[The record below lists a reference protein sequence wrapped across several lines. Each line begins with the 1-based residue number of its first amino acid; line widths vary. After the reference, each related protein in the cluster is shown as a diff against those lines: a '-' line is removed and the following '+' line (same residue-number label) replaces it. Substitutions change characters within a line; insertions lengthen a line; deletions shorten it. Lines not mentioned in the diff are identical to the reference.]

1 MNNQFINL
9 IEKGNLSA
17 IQEYYQQNPTINIS
31 ADNEKALLKAC
42 IFGHLDVAQWLLRT
56 KPDINIFDNKNYPFY
71 FACKFNHLDIAQ
83 WIYSLGPEKINLQTA
98 NTAFVTACN
107 NGNLEFAQWVKSI
120 QPDLEIIFNCNEVK
134 DESDNEVENE
144 NEYDNHI
151 SIFVIACSSGN
162 YELVKWLFEIRPN
175 EKLSEETAIDA
186 FIHACHHGSL
196 EIAKL
201 ILEKKP
207 DLNFRADNDY
217 VFKNTWLQ
225 FCDDVDGCLE
235 VAKWLATLCSEYTI
249 IEEGEY
255 INCKINKKA
264 E

>member
-1 MNNQFINL
+1 MDNQFINL
-9 IEKGNLSA
+9 IEKGNLLA
-17 IQEYYQQNPTINIS
+17 IQEYYQQNPTIDIS
-31 ADNEKALLKAC
+31 ADNEKALSKAC
-42 IFGHLDVAQWLLRT
+42 IFGHLDVAKWLLQT

-71 FACKFNHLDIAQ
+71 FACRFNHLDIAQ
-83 WIYSLGPEKINLQTA
+83 WIYSLGPEKINLQTI

-107 NGNLEFAQWVKSI
+107 NGDLEFAQWVISI
-120 QPDLEIIFNCNEVK
+120 QPDLEIIFNCNKVESE
-134 DESDNEVENE
+134 DEDDNYV
-144 NEYDNHI
+144 
-151 SIFVIACSSGN
+151 SIFVIACSSRN
-162 YELVKWLFEIRPN
+162 YELVKWLCEIRPN
-175 EKLSEETAIDA
+175 EILLEETAIDA
-186 FIHACHHGSL
+186 FINACHNGSL
-196 EIAKL
+196 EIAKI

-207 DLNFRADNDY
+207 DLNFRAQYDY

-235 VAKWLATLCSEYTI
+235 VAKWLATLCSDYII